1 MFYKAFKDNQ
11 ISALGFGVMR
21 LPMDSENPDVF
32 DRKKGQEI
40 IDRAMALGVN
50 YFDTAHIYQKTDSEK
65 FLGEALKKYPR
76 DSYYL
81 ATKFYGSTKRD
92 IRKTFFEQ
100 LERLQTD
107 YIDFYLLHCLEED
120 TFDLYTNPEL
130 DYLGFLRQMRAE
142 GRIRYLGFSTHAS
155 PDMLEKFL
163 AYDDGFDMA
172 LMQLNYVDW
181 NLLDAKGQ
189 YEILTAHN
197 IPVWVMEPLKGGRLA
212 TLNEA
217 ACKILKDAEPE
228 RSIAS
233 WGFRWLMGLPNV
245 QTVLSGMGSLEM
257 VEDNCATFQEYAA
270 LNAEE
275 QAMLE
280 KARTA
285 FIDDLGVPCS
295 ACRYCCDNCPE
306 GLNIPLLIQVYN
318 EKSLVGGT
326 GWKVPGLEKTKGAEH
341 CLQCGACMEHCPQRI
356 QIPEVMAKLKE
367 MK

>member
-1 MFYKAFKDNQ
+1 MFYKDFKGNK

-21 LPMDSENPDVF
+21 LPEDPENPAAF
-32 DRKKGQEI
+32 DRAEGQRI
-40 IDRAMALGVN
+40 IDRAMELGVN

-76 DSYYL
+76 ESYYL
-81 ATKFYGSTKRD
+81 ATKFYGSPKRD

-100 LERLQTD
+100 LGRLQTD
-107 YIDFYLLHCLEED
+107 YIDFYLLHCLEEN
-120 TFDLYTNPEL
+120 TFDLYTDPQR

-155 PDMLEKFL
+155 PKMLEKFL
-163 AYDDGFDMA
+163 SYDDGFDMA

-181 NLLDAKGQ
+181 ELLDAKGQ

-217 ACKILKDAEPE
+217 ACGILREAAPE

-245 QTVLSGMGSLEM
+245 QTVLSGMGSVDM
-257 VEDNCATFQEYAA
+257 VEDNCTTFHEYKP
-270 LNAEE
+270 LDAEE
-275 QAMLE
+275 QAALE
-280 KARTA
+280 NARAA

-306 GLNIPLLIQVYN
+306 GLDIPLLIRYYN
-318 EKSLVGGT
+318 EKSLGGEA
-326 GWKVPGLEKTKGAEH
+326 WKIPGLENTKGAEH
-341 CLQCGACMEHCPQRI
+341 CLQCGACMEHCPQKI
-356 QIPEVMAKLKE
+356 QIPEIMAKLQKKE
-367 MK
+367 